1 MNGDKQANFQEL
13 SEGMS
18 FKEESSG
25 CNAVALSIKLKKEVY
40 TLPQE
45 HYCSF
50 LGNSFIYAKPI
61 KINSDTLAYL
71 AIYTKDIPIGRELLA
86 ISELLNHCIKNRFA
100 LEREQPE
107 KSIDSNCRSL
117 TDRQR
122 EALLMFAS
130 GMTDKAAALEMKVC
144 FDTIKYY
151 KKNIF
156 KKLNVN
162 CTVQAVSKAIKLNII
177 SADQIKF

>member
-1 MNGDKQANFQEL
+1 
-13 SEGMS
+13 MS
-18 FKEESSG
+18 FKEESCG

-50 LGNSFIYAKPI
+50 LGNSHIHSKPI
-61 KINSDTLAYL
+61 EISSDTLAYL
-71 AIYTKDIPIGRELLA
+71 AIYTKDIAIKRELLA
-86 ISELLNHCIKNRFA
+86 ISELLIHCMKNGLV
-100 LEREQPE
+100 LEREQPQ
-107 KSIDSNCRSL
+107 KSITLNYC
-117 TDRQR
+117 TDLSDKQR
-122 EALLMFAS
+122 EALLLFAS

-151 KKNIF
+151 KKIIF

-177 SADQIKF
+177 SADQIKL